1 MRKKSHVSLAGYI
14 TGQETEIRHRAVFKM
29 GSIVP
34 DLVPSFITKK
44 HEINQTFDILEKK
57 MNRVVDA
64 YNSGKGLTIGRTK
77 DLGVITHYIA
87 DYFTFPHNKEYGGS
101 LKDHVIYEK
110 ELKYE
115 LKSFISSVDVDMPM
129 EHDENLDSIASIC
142 AFIRRAHDTYVAR
155 VQNVQSDCRHIVQ
168 ICGEVVSALI
178 HLMQGEDETEAVLAL
193 S

>member
-57 MNRVVDA
+57 MNKVVDT
-64 YNSGKGLTIGRTK
+64 YDSSKGLTLRRTK

-87 DYFTFPHNKEYGGS
+87 DYFTFPHNKEYEGS

-110 ELKYE
+110 ELKHE
-115 LKSFISSVDVDMPM
+115 LRSFICSVDVDMPL
-129 EHDENLDSIASIC
+129 EHSEKLDSISSIC
-142 AFIRRAHDTYVAR
+142 DFIRRAHEGYTAHI
-155 VQNVQSDCRHIVQ
+155 QNVQSDCRHIVQ
-168 ICGEVVSALI
+168 ICGEVVAALLD
-178 HLMQGEDETEAVLAL
+178 LMQKKEMTAVAV
-193 S
+193 